1 MLRSLPPVGEVDDR
15 GKFDAGAVQQAFG
28 QRQKFRIYADGGD
41 VAVGCLGFGA
51 ELFNAAFGVV
61 VVQRREVEQ
70 ADEVFGGSNVIH
82 G

>member
-1 MLRSLPPVGEVDDR
+1 MA
-15 GKFDAGAVQQAFG
+15 KFDAGAVQQAFG